1 MVDDLAIHKL
11 VKARDNTLEQIDE
24 LIEKYGEMQGHL
36 SEELIYIRFI
46 EELEDL
52 QELLIS

>member
-52 QELLIS
+52 QELLTS